1 MSEVIKE
8 KIEINIKRFYLPL
21 VIKDKCPNC
30 DGDITYDLGE
40 QYLSY
45 PILNEPETIGI
56 CCEACDLE
64 FEKTVTLSLS
74 IDIGDLEECD

>member
-8 KIEINIKRFYLPL
+8 DLEINVKRFYLPL

-30 DGDITYDLGE
+30 DGDIAYDLEE

-45 PILNEPETIGI
+45 PRLNTPEKIGI
-56 CCEACDLE
+56 WCEACDLE
-64 FEKTVTLSLS
+64 FSKTVTLRLS
-74 IDIGDLEECD
+74 VDIGDLEESD